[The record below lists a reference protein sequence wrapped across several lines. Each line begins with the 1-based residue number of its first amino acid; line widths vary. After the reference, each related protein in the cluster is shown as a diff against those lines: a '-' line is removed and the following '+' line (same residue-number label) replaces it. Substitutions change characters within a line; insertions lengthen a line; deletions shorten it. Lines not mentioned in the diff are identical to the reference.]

1 MKRMGRLIVSVTV
14 IATMVFSIGLGATA
28 NAATDK
34 DGGKDKITFIHY
46 KDGTIKPTS
55 PGKGGS
61 AQNYA
66 FLGKGVKWKTLPVNY
81 TINPTNK
88 DSLSSDFVTT
98 AISGGAEEWDAY
110 TGAELFATYSVDVN
124 AGYDGGAT
132 ADGRNEFVFGNYL
145 SSNVIAVTTIWGYFG
160 GPVQTR
166 SIVETDIL
174 FNNYYSWGDATL
186 DSTKMDL
193 QNIATHEIGH
203 VAGLGDLYTT
213 SALEETMYGYS
224 TEGETKKRTLN
235 AGDILGVKALY
246 GN

>member
-1 MKRMGRLIVSVTV
+1 MKRIGRFFLSTTI
-14 IATMVFSIGLGATA
+14 IAALVFSIGPGATV
-28 NAATDK
+28 NATSDK
-34 DGGKDKITFIHY
+34 DGGKDKIVFIHY
-46 KDGTIKPTS
+46 KDGTVKPAS
-55 PGKGGS
+55 PGKGGNET
-61 AQNYA
+61 NYT
-66 FLGKGVKWKTLPVNY
+66 FLAKGVKWKTLPVTY
-81 TINPTNK
+81 AINPTNE
-88 DSLSSDFVTT
+88 DGLSSDFIETAVT
-98 AISGGAEEWDAY
+98 GGAEEWDAY
-110 TGAELFATYSVDVN
+110 TGAELFGSYSMDVN
-124 AGYDGGAT
+124 ASYDGGGS

-174 FNNYYSWGDATL
+174 FNNYFTWGDANL

-213 SALEETMYGYS
+213 GALEETMYGLS
-224 TEGETKKRTLN
+224 TQGETKKRTLN
-235 AGDILGVKALY
+235 AGDILGVTALY